1 MTNVLTWI
9 LKEINLN
16 KNSKLRSIA
25 IICAFVL
32 VFGLM
37 FYFASRGNSGD
48 MLNSTQIEEIVF
60 NGYFMEET
68 KNKEGEVTSTKV
80 ETGYVTD
87 MYASG
92 GVCYIRVQKT
102 DLTNKSF
109 PKFADY
115 YFTYARAN
123 SQALEYFYT
132 FNRMVEYAKANPTA
146 TTFDDNG
153 LERNIEN
160 FSTLNKISIMESV
173 PQESWISKAM
183 PYIIMLIVLGVSCFI
198 LFKMFSSKG
207 NGVNAFTRNRARM
220 VEKCNVKFSDIAG
233 AEEEK
238 EETREIV
245 EFLKDPSK
253 FRALGARIPKGILL
267 VGNPGTGKTLLA
279 KAVAGESNVPFFSI
293 SGSDFVELYV
303 GVGASRVRDMFE
315 TAKKNAPCIVFI
327 DEIDAV
333 GRQRGAGMG
342 GGNDEREQTLNQLLV
357 EMDGFD
363 SNQGIIILAATNR
376 ADVLDPALL
385 RPGRFDRQIY
395 VNVPDV
401 KGREGIIKIHAA
413 NKPIE
418 EGVNFKDIARLTS
431 GFTGADIENFLNE
444 AAILAARDNRLTITM
459 EDITEGINKVIMG
472 PQKKSRLVTEND
484 KKLTAYHESGHAI
497 IAKFMDCGDT
507 VHEVSII
514 PRGMAGGYTNIR
526 PSDDDSHYSLKKL
539 NNRICMMMGGRIA
552 EEIMFGDISAGAS
565 SDIQRATELARKM
578 VVEWGMSDKLGFM
591 SFGKNN
597 EVFIGRDYQVQ
608 NQYSEHTAQ
617 IIDDEIKKILDTNYK
632 RAKELLLSKKKLLD
646 SMSDLLLKEETIYG
660 EEVDELIAGKSSE
673 EIEQRLHE
681 KEQKRKEKEDGI
693 RKENELIKQT
703 KLQELKI
710 KAAEALKEAGV
721 LGPEEFEKLKAD
733 YDKLSKEKDEYLAKR
748 NEETR
753 ARCEA
758 KVEELKKQ
766 DAEAKANKEAETLV
780 EDKPKTTVK
789 SKSPIKKLDNKT
801 VTERKAK
808 SKSEKTTKAKKSTKK
823 KDDESKKD

>member
-1 MTNVLTWI
+1 MEV
-9 LKEINLN
+9 NLN
-16 KNSKLRSIA
+16 KGSRLKSFGLI
-25 IICAFVL
+25 L
-32 VFGLM
+32 VFIIIFAFM
-37 FYFASRGNSGD
+37 FYFANRGDSGE
-48 MLNSTQIEEIVF
+48 LLTSTQIEDIIF
-60 NGYFMEET
+60 NGSYVEESLDANGDT
-68 KNKEGEVTSTKV
+68 VRTKV

-92 GVCYIRVQKT
+92 GVCYIRVGNT
-102 DLTNKSF
+102 DLGNKSF
-109 PKFADY
+109 PKYSDY
-115 YFTYARAN
+115 YFTYARSN
-123 SQALEYFYT
+123 SQMLENFYT
-132 FNRMVEYAKANPTA
+132 FNKMIDAASQGALVYN
-146 TTFDDNG
+146 DNG
-153 LERNIEN
+153 LDR
-160 FSTLNKISIMESV
+160 SLAGYQDLQKISIIEIV
-173 PQESWISKAM
+173 PQESFFETYL
-183 PYIIMLIVLGVSCFI
+183 PYIIMLIVLFI
-198 LFKMFSSKG
+198 SGFVLFRMFSGKATGANS
-207 NGVNAFTRNRARM
+207 FTRNKARM
-220 VEKCNVKFSDIAG
+220 VEKCNVKFTDIAG

-245 EFLKDPSK
+245 EFLKDPAK
-253 FRALGARIPKGILL
+253 FKALGARIPKGVLL

-303 GVGASRVRDMFE
+303 GVGASRVRDLFE

-333 GRQRGAGMG
+333 GRQRGAGLG

-376 ADVLDPALL
+376 ADVLDPALM

-401 KGREGIIKIHAA
+401 RGREGIIKIHAK

-444 AAILAARDNRLTITM
+444 AAILAARDGRLTITM

-484 KKLTAYHESGHAI
+484 RKLTAYHESGHAI

-526 PSDDDSHYSLKKL
+526 PSDDDSHYSLNKL

-552 EEIMFGDISAGAS
+552 EEIVFKDVTAGAS

-578 VVEWGMSDKLGFM
+578 VVEWGMSEKLGFL

-608 NQYSEHTAQ
+608 NQYSEATAK
-617 IIDDEIKKILDTNYK
+617 IIDEEIKKIIDDNYK
-632 RAKELLLSKKKLLD
+632 KAKALLESKRKLLD
-646 SMSDLLLKEETIYG
+646 SMSELLLKEETIYA
-660 EEVDELIAGKSSE
+660 EEVDDLIAGKTAE
-673 EIEQRLHE
+673 EITARLHE
-681 KEQKRKEKEDGI
+681 RAEKRKEKEDEI
-693 RKENELIKQT
+693 RKEQELVKSAQM
-703 KLQELKI
+703 QELKI
-710 KAAEALKEAGV
+710 KAAEALRQAGV
-721 LGPEEFEKLKAD
+721 IGETEFEKLKED
-733 YDKLSKEKDEYLAKR
+733 YDKIKKEKDEFLNRR
-748 NEETR
+748 NEE
-753 ARCEA
+753 
-758 KVEELKKQ
+758 LK
-766 DAEAKANKEAETLV
+766 AKAEEKLEEKKES
-780 EDKPKTTVK
+780 KPKTTAR
-789 SKSPIKKLDNKT
+789 KT
-801 VTERKAK
+801 TSTAK
-808 SKSEKTTKAKKSTKK
+808 KTTKKSDETTRAPKKTTKKADTSKKSD
-823 KDDESKKD
+823 KDK

>member
-1 MTNVLTWI
+1 MEVT
-9 LKEINLN
+9 LN
-16 KNSKLRSIA
+16 KNSKLRSIGL
-25 IICAFVL
+25 ILAFVL
-32 VFGLM
+32 VFGLI
-37 FYFASRGNSGD
+37 FYFANKGNSGE
-48 MLNSTQIEEIVF
+48 MLNSTQIEQVVFTGSYDKTTKDKNGESIV
-60 NGYFMEET
+60 
-68 KNKEGEVTSTKV
+68 TKV

-92 GVCYIRVQKT
+92 GVCYIRVQNT
-102 DLTNKSF
+102 DLKGKSF
-109 PKFADY
+109 PKFSDY
-115 YFTYARAN
+115 YFTYARTN

-132 FNRMVEYAKANPTA
+132 FNKMVDSAKAGN
-146 TTFDDNG
+146 TTFNDNG
-153 LERNIEN
+153 LERSLVGYSE
-160 FSTLNKISIMESV
+160 LNKINISEVV
-173 PQESWISKAM
+173 PQESWFSQAI

-198 LFKMFSSKG
+198 LFKMFSGKG
-207 NGVNAFTRNRARM
+207 NGATTFTRNRARM

-238 EETREIV
+238 EETKEIV

-253 FRALGARIPKGILL
+253 FKALGARIPKGVLL

-303 GVGASRVRDMFE
+303 GVGASRVRDLFE
-315 TAKKNAPCIVFI
+315 TAKRNAPCIVFI

-333 GRQRGAGMG
+333 GRQRGAGLG

-418 EGVNFKDIARLTS
+418 ESVNFQDIARLTS

-484 KKLTAYHESGHAI
+484 KRLTAYHESGHAI

-526 PSDDDSHYSLKKL
+526 PSDDDSHYSLNKL

-552 EEIMFGDISAGAS
+552 EEIMFNDISAGAS
-565 SDIQRATELARKM
+565 SDIQKATELARKM

-617 IIDDEIKKILDTNYK
+617 IIDEEIKKILDENYK
-632 RAKELLLSKKKLLD
+632 RAKDLLKSKKDLLD
-646 SMSDLLLKEETIYG
+646 SMADLLLKKETIYG
-660 EEVDELIAGKSSE
+660 EEVDDLISGKSAD
-673 EIEQRLHE
+673 EIEARLNE

-693 RKENELIKQT
+693 RKENELVKQA

-710 KAAEALKEAGV
+710 KAAEALKDAGV
-721 LGPEEFEKLKAD
+721 IGVDEF
-733 YDKLSKEKDEYLAKR
+733 DKLVSEYEKIAKEKDEYLSKR
-748 NEETR
+748 ND
-753 ARCEA
+753 
-758 KVEELKKQ
+758 ELK
-766 DAEAKANKEAETLV
+766 AKAKDKLETKKADELNTS
-780 EDKPKTTVK
+780 ETDKPESTAKKSVKKTTRV
-789 SKSPIKKLDNKT
+789 KKLDNKT
-801 VTERKAK
+801 VQERKTAK
-808 SKSEKTTKAKKSTKK
+808 SPKTAKPKETDK
-823 KDDESKKD
+823 KDKK

>member
-1 MTNVLTWI
+1 
-9 LKEINLN
+9 
-16 KNSKLRSIA
+16 
-25 IICAFVL
+25 
-32 VFGLM
+32 M
-37 FYFASRGNSGD
+37 FYFASKGNAGQ
-48 MLNSTQIEEIVF
+48 MLNSTQIEQVVF
-60 NGYFMEET
+60 EGKFTKET
-68 KNKEGEVTSTKV
+68 KDKDGNAIEDTV
-80 ETGYVTD
+80 ETGYITD

-92 GVCYIRVQKT
+92 GVCYIRVQNTK
-102 DLTNKSF
+102 LEGKNF

-123 SQALEYFYT
+123 SQTLEYFYT
-132 FNRMVEYAKANPTA
+132 FNKMVDRAKAGETQYDIGNGTMVSIVEYA
-146 TTFDDNG
+146 
-153 LERNIEN
+153 
-160 FSTLNKISIMESV
+160 SLNKINITEVV
-173 PQESWISKAM
+173 PQESFWSVAM
-183 PYIIMLIVLGVSCFI
+183 PYVIMIVILGVSIFVLLK
-198 LFKMFSSKG
+198 LFSGKG
-207 NGVNAFTRNRARM
+207 SGATTFTRNRAKM
-220 VEKCNVKFSDIAG
+220 VDKCNVRFSDIAG

-303 GVGASRVRDMFE
+303 GVGASRVRDLFE

-333 GRQRGAGMG
+333 GRQRGAGLG

-444 AAILAARDNRLTITM
+444 AAILAARSNRLTITM
-459 EDITEGINKVIMG
+459 EDITEGINKVLMG

-526 PSDDDSHYSLKKL
+526 PSDDDSHYSLQKL
-539 NNRICMMMGGRIA
+539 NNRICMMMGGRIG
-552 EEIMFGDISAGAS
+552 EEIMIGDISAGAS

-617 IIDDEIKKILDTNYK
+617 IIDQEIKKILDENYK
-632 RAKELLLSKKKLLD
+632 RAKDLLLKKKPLLE
-646 SMSDLLLKEETIYG
+646 SMADLLLKEETIYG
-660 EEVDELIAGKSSE
+660 EEVDDLIAGKSSD
-673 EIEQRLHE
+673 EIEKKLHE
-681 KEQKRKEKEDGI
+681 KEQKRKEKEDEI
-693 RKENELIKQT
+693 RKENELVKQA
-703 KLQELKI
+703 KLQELKM

-721 LGPEEFEKLKAD
+721 LGKDEYDKLASEYEKINKEKDAYLNERNEKLKEKAQEKLEEKKNSSDENKAD
-733 YDKLSKEKDEYLAKR
+733 EKVDEK
-748 NEETR
+748 
-753 ARCEA
+753 
-758 KVEELKKQ
+758 
-766 DAEAKANKEAETLV
+766 
-780 EDKPKTTVK
+780 KTTKTAKNKTAV
-789 SKSPIKKLDNKT
+789 KKLTNAT
-801 VTERKAK
+801 VTKRRAE
-808 SKSEKTTKAKKSTKK
+808 SKEKTTKKSD
-823 KDDESKKD
+823 KDK

>member
-1 MTNVLTWI
+1 
-9 LKEINLN
+9 LN
-16 KNSKLRSIA
+16 KGKFRSFGLILV
-25 IICAFVL
+25 FLL
-32 VFGLM
+32 VFGFM
-37 FYFASRGNSGD
+37 FYFASKGDSGE
-48 MLNSTQIEEIVF
+48 LLTSTQIEDIVF
-60 NGYFMEET
+60 NGNYIEET
-68 KNKEGEVTSTKV
+68 IDRDGNTIHTKI

-92 GVCYIRVQKT
+92 GVCYIKVQKS
-102 DLTNKSF
+102 DLGNKSF
-109 PKFADY
+109 PKYSDY
-115 YFTYARAN
+115 YFTYARTN

-132 FNRMVEYAKANPTA
+132 FNKMIDAANA
-146 TTFDDNG
+146 GQLYYNDNG
-153 LERNIEN
+153 VNRSLAGYDQ
-160 FSTLNKISIMESV
+160 LQKISIIEIV
-173 PQESWISKAM
+173 PQENFFEAYL
-183 PYIIMLIVLGVSCFI
+183 PYIIMLIVLLISGFVLI
-198 LFKMFSSKG
+198 RMFSGKG
-207 NGVNAFTRNRARM
+207 NGVNTFTRNRARM
-220 VEKCNVKFSDIAG
+220 VEKCNVKFSDVAG

-245 EFLKDPSK
+245 EFLKDPAK

-333 GRQRGAGMG
+333 GRQRGAGLG

-363 SNQGIIILAATNR
+363 SNSGIIIMAATNR

-401 KGREGIIKIHAA
+401 KGREGIIKIHAK

-418 EGVNFKDIARLTS
+418 ESVNFKDIARLTS

-526 PSDDDSHYSLKKL
+526 PADDDSHYSLNKL

-552 EEIMFGDISAGAS
+552 EEIVFKDITAGAS

-578 VVEWGMSDKLGFM
+578 VVEWGMSEKLGFM

-608 NQYSEHTAQ
+608 NQYSESTAK
-617 IIDDEIKKILDTNYK
+617 IIDEEIKKIIDTNYK
-632 RAKELLLSKKKLLD
+632 RAKDLLTSKRHLLD
-646 SMSDLLLKEETIYG
+646 SMSDLLLKEETIYA
-660 EEVDELIAGKSSE
+660 EEVDDLIAGKSSD
-673 EIEQRLHE
+673 EIVNRLHE
-681 KEQKRKEKEDGI
+681 KEKKRKEKEDVI
-693 RKENELIKQT
+693 RKEQELVKQAQM
-703 KLQELKI
+703 QELKI
-710 KAAEALKEAGV
+710 KAAEALKDAGV
-721 LGPEEFEKLKAD
+721 IGNAEFAKLKED
-733 YDKLSKEKDEYLAKR
+733 YDKATREKDEFLNKR
-748 NEETR
+748 NEELK
-753 ARCEA
+753 E
-758 KVEELKKQ
+758 KVENKLET
-766 DAEAKANKEAETLV
+766 ESNKE
-780 EDKPKTTVK
+780 
-789 SKSPIKKLDNKT
+789 
-801 VTERKAK
+801 TE
-808 SKSEKTTKAKKSTKK
+808 EKTTEKTTTKKTTKKSDKTKNTETAKKPKKKSTSDKK
-823 KDDESKKD
+823 SDKDK

>member
-1 MTNVLTWI
+1 MEVT
-9 LKEINLN
+9 LN
-16 KNSKLRSIA
+16 KNSKLRSFGLIL
-25 IICAFVL
+25 AFIL

-37 FYFASRGNSGD
+37 FYFASKGNSGE
-48 MLNSTQIEEIVF
+48 MLNSTQIEEVVF
-60 NGYFMEET
+60 GGKFTKET
-68 KNKEGEVTSTKV
+68 KDKDGNVISTEV

-102 DLTNKSF
+102 DLGSKSF

-115 YFTYARAN
+115 YFTYTSVQSKELN
-123 SQALEYFYT
+123 YFYT
-132 FNRMVEYAKANPTA
+132 FNKMIDFAKENPTA
-146 TTFDDNG
+146 LVYEDQDEHKDRSLTNFAT
-153 LERNIEN
+153 LTKTNITN
-160 FSTLNKISIMESV
+160 VI
-173 PQESWISKAM
+173 PQESWFSQAL

-198 LFKMFSSKG
+198 LFKMFSGKG
-207 NGVNAFTRNRARM
+207 GGATTFTRNRARM

-238 EETREIV
+238 EETKEIV

-253 FRALGARIPKGILL
+253 FRALGARIPKGVLL
-267 VGNPGTGKTLLA
+267 VGSPGTGKTLLA

-303 GVGASRVRDMFE
+303 GVGASRVRDLFE
-315 TAKKNAPCIVFI
+315 TAKRNAPCIVFI

-333 GRQRGAGMG
+333 GRQRGAGLG

-418 EGVNFKDIARLTS
+418 ESVNFKDIARLTS

-526 PSDDDSHYSLKKL
+526 PSDDDSHYSLGKL

-552 EEIMFGDISAGAS
+552 EEIMLGDISAGAS

-578 VVEWGMSDKLGFM
+578 VVEWGMSEKLGFM

-617 IIDDEIKKILDTNYK
+617 IIDEEIKRILDENYK
-632 RAKELLLSKKKLLD
+632 RAKDLLKGKKALLESMAKLLLQ
-646 SMSDLLLKEETIYG
+646 EETIYG
-660 EEVDELIAGKSSE
+660 EEVDDLIAGKSPDD
-673 EIEQRLHE
+673 IVQRLHE
-681 KEQKRKEKEDGI
+681 KEQKRKEKEDVI
-693 RKENELIKQT
+693 RKENELVKQA

-710 KAAEALKEAGV
+710 KAAEALKDAGV
-721 LGPEEFEKLKAD
+721 IGNDEF
-733 YDKLSKEKDEYLAKR
+733 DKLVSEYEKVNKEKDEYLNKR
-748 NEETR
+748 NEELEKKTKAKLEESKK
-753 ARCEA
+753 ARET
-758 KVEELKKQ
+758 EE
-766 DAEAKANKEAETLV
+766 KAD
-780 EDKPKTTVK
+780 DKPKKVK
-789 SKSPIKKLDNKT
+789 SISRVKKLSNETVGKRKT
-801 VTERKAK
+801 EAK
-808 SKSEKTTKAKKSTKK
+808 SKDSSKTKSKTNNDSDK
-823 KDDESKKD
+823 

>member
-1 MTNVLTWI
+1 MN
-9 LKEINLN
+9 N
-16 KNSKLRSIA
+16 KSSKLRNWGLIL
-25 IICAFVL
+25 AFIL

-37 FYFASRGNSGD
+37 FYFASKGNAGQ
-48 MLNSTQIEEIVF
+48 MLNSTQIEQVVF
-60 NGYFMEET
+60 TGKYDKET
-68 KNKEGEVTSTKV
+68 KDQEGNDITETK
-80 ETGYVTD
+80 ETGYITD
-87 MYASG
+87 VYASG
-92 GVCYIRVQKT
+92 GVCYIRVQNT
-102 DLTNKSF
+102 ELGTKSF
-109 PKFADY
+109 PKFSDY
-115 YFTYARAN
+115 YFTYARTN
-123 SQALEYFYT
+123 SPTLEYFYT
-132 FNRMVEYAKANPTA
+132 FNKMVDSAKAGN

-153 LERNIEN
+153 VTRSLEG
-160 FSTLNKISIMESV
+160 FATLNKINITEVV
-173 PQESWISKAM
+173 PQESFWSVAM
-183 PYIIMLIVLGVSCFI
+183 PYIIMILILGVTVF
-198 LFKMFSSKG
+198 LFLRMFSGKG
-207 NGVNAFTRNRARM
+207 SGANTFTRNRAKM
-220 VEKCNVKFSDIAG
+220 VEKCNVKFADIAG

-253 FRALGARIPKGILL
+253 FRALGARIPKGVLL

-303 GVGASRVRDMFE
+303 GVGASRVRDLFE

-333 GRQRGAGMG
+333 GRQRGAGLG

-418 EGVNFKDIARLTS
+418 DGVNFKDIARLTS

-444 AAILAARDNRLTITM
+444 AAILAARNNRLTITM
-459 EDITEGINKVIMG
+459 EDITEGINKVLMG

-526 PSDDDSHYSLKKL
+526 PSDDDSHYSLNKL

-552 EEIMFGDISAGAS
+552 EEIMIGDISAGAS

-578 VVEWGMSDKLGFM
+578 VVEWGMSEKLGFM

-617 IIDDEIKKILDTNYK
+617 VIDTEIKKILDENYK
-632 RAKELLLSKKKLLD
+632 RAKDLLLKKKPLLE

-660 EEVDELIAGKSSE
+660 EEVDDLIAGKSSE
-673 EIEQRLHE
+673 EIEKKLHD
-681 KEQKRKEKEDGI
+681 KEQKRKEKEDEI
-693 RKENELIKQT
+693 RKENELVKQA
-703 KLQELKI
+703 KLHELKM
-710 KAAEALKEAGV
+710 KAAEALKDAGV
-721 LGPEEFEKLKAD
+721 LGKDEFEKLASEYEKIN
-733 YDKLSKEKDEYLAKR
+733 KEKDEYLNER
-748 NEETR
+748 NQKLKEKTIEKMNEGSLKSE
-753 ARCEA
+753 EA
-758 KVEELKKQ
+758 KP
-766 DAEAKANKEAETLV
+766 AKAKAT
-780 EDKPKTTVK
+780 K
-789 SKSPIKKLDNKT
+789 SKTAVKKLTNDTVNK
-801 VTERKAK
+801 RKSAT
-808 SKSEKTTKAKKSTKK
+808 KTKETKK
-823 KDDESKKD
+823 EEKSDKDK

>member
-1 MTNVLTWI
+1 MEV
-9 LKEINLN
+9 NLN
-16 KNSKLRSIA
+16 KGSRLKSFGLI
-25 IICAFVL
+25 L
-32 VFGLM
+32 VFIIIFAFM
-37 FYFASRGNSGD
+37 FYFANRGDSGE
-48 MLNSTQIEEIVF
+48 LLTSTQIEDIIF
-60 NGYFMEET
+60 NGSYVEESLDANGDT
-68 KNKEGEVTSTKV
+68 VRTKV

-92 GVCYIRVQKT
+92 GVCYIRVNNT
-102 DLTNKSF
+102 DLGNKSF
-109 PKFADY
+109 PKYSDY
-115 YFTYARAN
+115 YFTYARSN
-123 SQALEYFYT
+123 SQVLENFYT
-132 FNRMVEYAKANPTA
+132 FNKMIDAASQGALVY
-146 TTFDDNG
+146 DDNG
-153 LERNIEN
+153 LVR
-160 FSTLNKISIMESV
+160 SLAGYQDLQKISIIEIV
-173 PQESWISKAM
+173 PQESFFETYL
-183 PYIIMLIVLGVSCFI
+183 PYIIMLIVLFI
-198 LFKMFSSKG
+198 SGFVLFRMFSGKASG
-207 NGVNAFTRNRARM
+207 ANSFTRNRARM
-220 VEKCNVKFSDIAG
+220 VEKCNVKFTDIAG

-245 EFLKDPSK
+245 EFLKDPAK
-253 FRALGARIPKGILL
+253 FKALGARIPKGVLL

-303 GVGASRVRDMFE
+303 GVGASRVRDLFE

-333 GRQRGAGMG
+333 GRQRGAGLG

-376 ADVLDPALL
+376 ADVLDPALM

-401 KGREGIIKIHAA
+401 RGREGIIKIHAK

-444 AAILAARDNRLTITM
+444 AAILAARDGRLTITM

-484 KKLTAYHESGHAI
+484 RKLTAYHESGHAI

-526 PSDDDSHYSLKKL
+526 PSDDDSHYSLNKL

-552 EEIMFGDISAGAS
+552 EEIVFKDVTAGAS

-578 VVEWGMSDKLGFM
+578 VVEWGMSEKLGFL

-608 NQYSEHTAQ
+608 NQYSEATAK
-617 IIDDEIKKILDTNYK
+617 IIDEGIKKIIDENYK
-632 RAKELLLSKKKLLD
+632 KAKALLESKRKLLD
-646 SMSDLLLKEETIYG
+646 SMSELLLKEETIYA
-660 EEVDELIAGKSSE
+660 EEVDDLIAGKTAE
-673 EIEQRLHE
+673 EITARLHE
-681 KEQKRKEKEDGI
+681 RAEKRKEKEEEI
-693 RKENELIKQT
+693 RKEQELVKSAQM
-703 KLQELKI
+703 QELKI
-710 KAAEALKEAGV
+710 KAAEALRQAGV
-721 LGPEEFEKLKAD
+721 IGETEFEKLKED
-733 YDKLSKEKDEYLAKR
+733 YDKIKKEKDEFLNRR
-748 NEETR
+748 NEE
-753 ARCEA
+753 
-758 KVEELKKQ
+758 LK
-766 DAEAKANKEAETLV
+766 AKAEEKLEEKKES
-780 EDKPKTTVK
+780 KPKTTT
-789 SKSPIKKLDNKT
+789 KKT
-801 VTERKAK
+801 TSTAK
-808 SKSEKTTKAKKSTKK
+808 KTTKKSDETKRAPKKTTKKADTSKKSD
-823 KDDESKKD
+823 KDK

>member
-1 MTNVLTWI
+1 MEVT
-9 LKEINLN
+9 LN
-16 KNSKLRSIA
+16 KNSKLRSIGL
-25 IICAFVL
+25 ILAFVL
-32 VFGLM
+32 VFGLI
-37 FYFASRGNSGD
+37 FYFANKGNSGE
-48 MLNSTQIEEIVF
+48 MLNSTQIEQVVFAGSYDKTTKDKNGESIV
-60 NGYFMEET
+60 
-68 KNKEGEVTSTKV
+68 TKV

-92 GVCYIRVQKT
+92 GVCYVRVQKT
-102 DLTNKSF
+102 DLKGKSF

-115 YFTYARAN
+115 YFTYARTN

-132 FNRMVEYAKANPTA
+132 FNKMIDSAKAGN

-153 LERNIEN
+153 LERSLTGYSE
-160 FSTLNKISIMESV
+160 LNKINISEVV
-173 PQESWISKAM
+173 PQESWFSQAI

-198 LFKMFSSKG
+198 LFKMFSGKG
-207 NGVNAFTRNRARM
+207 SGATTFTRNRARM
-220 VEKCNVKFSDIAG
+220 VEKCNVKFADIAG

-253 FRALGARIPKGILL
+253 FRALGARIPKGVLL
-267 VGNPGTGKTLLA
+267 VGSPGTGKTLLA

-303 GVGASRVRDMFE
+303 GVGASRVRDLFE
-315 TAKKNAPCIVFI
+315 TAKRNAPCIVFI

-333 GRQRGAGMG
+333 GRQRGAGLG

-418 EGVNFKDIARLTS
+418 ESVNFQDIARLTS

-444 AAILAARDNRLTITM
+444 AAILAARDNRFTITM

-526 PSDDDSHYSLKKL
+526 PSDDDSHYSLNKL

-552 EEIMFGDISAGAS
+552 EEIMFNDISAGAS
-565 SDIQRATELARKM
+565 SDIQKATELARKM

-617 IIDDEIKKILDTNYK
+617 IIDEEIKKILDENYK
-632 RAKELLLSKKKLLD
+632 RAKDLLKSKRDLLN
-646 SMSDLLLKEETIYG
+646 SMADLLLKEETIYG
-660 EEVDELIAGKSSE
+660 EEVDDLIAGKSAD
-673 EIEQRLHE
+673 EIENRLHE
-681 KEQKRKEKEDGI
+681 REQKRKEKEDGI
-693 RKENELIKQT
+693 RKENELVKQA

-710 KAAEALKEAGV
+710 KAAEALKDAGV
-721 LGPEEFEKLKAD
+721 IGADEF
-733 YDKLSKEKDEYLAKR
+733 DKLVSEYEKITKEKDEYLSKR
-748 NEETR
+748 NDELKANAKEKL
-753 ARCEA
+753 EA
-758 KVEELKKQ
+758 K
-766 DAEAKANKEAETLV
+766 KAGEKNPSEQ
-780 EDKPKTTVK
+780 DKPESTAKKSVKKTTRV
-789 SKSPIKKLDNKT
+789 KKLDNKT
-801 VTERKAK
+801 VEERKNSKTKKTPK
-808 SKSEKTTKAKKSTKK
+808 SKETDK
-823 KDDESKKD
+823 KDKK